1 MVAEYRPRI
10 LFVEDDVG
18 KRYVIARQLRQH
30 GFDVEEAE
38 TGKQGL
44 EMVRPHHDV
53 AILDIKLP
61 DMYGWDICKRIKQNP
76 ETATVKVLELSAT
89 LASAEDRARGL
100 EEGADCYLVH
110 PVELVEL
117 VAALRS
123 LIRLRHAERDRLRAQ
138 DLLIATLGHDLRNPL
153 NIISTGLSVLG
164 DSPTLSADDRSTV
177 QRLDKTV
184 DRMRRM
190 IDQLM
195 VFAQTL
201 GGEVVQ
207 VSPATVNLSDVA
219 RQVVQEARQATKQ
232 AFDLDASLDRPL
244 VGDPDKLT
252 RLVENL
258 VMNAVRHG
266 DSKVAVRVTA
276 EDNLAILQVHNRGPV
291 IAPELLATIFDP
303 FTRTKRSTGA
313 GLGLYIVQQI
323 AKAHRGSVHVESN
336 EVAGTTFT
344 VKLPLA
350 SPPVAS

>member
-1 MVAEYRPRI
+1 MVDHRPRI
-10 LFVEDDVG
+10 LFVEDDIG

-30 GFDVEEAE
+30 GFEVEEAE

-44 EMVRPHHDV
+44 EMVRPEHDV

-61 DMYGWDICKRIKQNP
+61 DMYGWDLCKRIKETP

-117 VAALRS
+117 VAALRA

-138 DLLIATLGHDLRNPL
+138 ELLIATLGHDLRNPL
-153 NIISTGLSVLG
+153 NVISTGLSVLG
-164 DSPTLSADDRSTV
+164 ESPTLAPEDRSTV

-207 VSPATVNLSDVA
+207 VSPATVNLADVA
-219 RQVVQEARQATKQ
+219 RQVVQEARQATQ
-232 AFDLDASLDRPL
+232 HTFDVETNLDKPL

-258 VMNAVRHG
+258 VMNAIRHG
-266 DSKVAVRVTA
+266 DSKIVVRVTA
-276 EDNLAILQVHNRGPV
+276 EDNVAVLQVHNRGPV
-291 IAPELLATIFDP
+291 IAPDLLATIFDP
-303 FTRTKRSTGA
+303 FTRARRSTGA

-323 AKAHRGSVHVESN
+323 AKAHRGSVQVEST
-336 EVAGTTFT
+336 EDAGTTFT

-350 SPPVAS
+350 TPAS